1 MQVFTKNR
9 IVRLVIPIATVA
21 FVIFALK
28 FNDFK
33 SKNIESNIF
42 QERFGPIMGTS
53 GYVKIIPSSSMKSSA
68 QDIFNAAYSKTK
80 HAESILSRYNPESD
94 ISKINNAKP
103 GEKIKITPLTWRVLL
118 ESRRFF
124 QLSNGA
130 FDPSIGA
137 IIDVYPWV
145 EKEVPSL
152 PKQEVIDTAL
162 AKSGFDKIHFERE
175 GMYIYK
181 TTSGVILDLGGI
193 AKGLGVHIFA
203 ETLKESGV
211 ENAIVEIGGEISI
224 IGKPEIEQKTEQII
238 GSKHKIW
245 STGIKNPR
253 GKGIIKKL
261 ESEGGVSIATSGD
274 YEKYF
279 LVDGKRYSHILDP
292 KTGYPT
298 SGGIISATVV
308 TKRSCTI
315 ADALAT
321 SITVLGVEESRKL
334 LKLFTDTTAYLILD
348 DMSEITVD
356 GGLMDNDALEVM
368 TK

>member
-1 MQVFTKNR
+1 MQLFTKKR
-9 IVRLVIPIATVA
+9 IVRLVIPIATVLL
-21 FVIFALK
+21 VLFALK

-33 SKNIESNIF
+33 SKNIEKDIF

-53 GYVKIIPSSSMKSSA
+53 GYVKIIPSSSMNSSA
-68 QDIFNAAYSKTK
+68 QDAFSAAYSKTK
-80 HAESILSRYNPESD
+80 LAESILSRFNPDSD
-94 ISKINNAKP
+94 ISKINNAKA
-103 GEKIKITPLTWRVLL
+103 GEKIKVDPLTWRVLL

-137 IIDVYPWV
+137 IINVYPWV

-152 PKQEVIDTAL
+152 PKQATIDTAL
-162 AKSGFDKIHFERE
+162 ANSGFDKIQFERE
-175 GMYIYK
+175 GMYISK

-193 AKGLGVHIFA
+193 AKGLGVHIFSEA
-203 ETLKESGV
+203 LKQAGV

-261 ESEGGVSIATSGD
+261 ESEGGVAIATSGD
-274 YEKYF
+274 YEKFF

-321 SITVLGVEESRKL
+321 SITVLGVEEARKL
-334 LKLFTDTTAYLILD
+334 LELFEDSTAYLVLE
-348 DMSEITVD
+348 DMSEVTIE
-356 GGLMDNDALEVM
+356 GGLKSKEVLEVI